1 MCTRLQRNCYYAR
14 LGGVL
19 ERDEPGGSG
28 RSPQQRSGSV
38 RSRVSAG
45 TVPDVPLESK
55 LLAPE
60 PRHGWVERPA
70 LVRQLGQ
77 ARAKLVLVDAPPG
90 YGKTTLIAQWRRS
103 ATGDR
108 PFAWVTLDPD
118 DNDPVRLWSHV
129 AYALGRAYPE
139 FAVRPVLDALRA
151 EPPGDGKAMLE
162 ILVNEL
168 ATLPG
173 RPVLVLDDF
182 HRVRERSCHG
192 QVEYLIHHLPPAV
205 QLVLTTRADPPLPL
219 ARLRSTGDMVEIRM
233 SELQFT
239 PAEAAELIS
248 LTAGVRLSDADL
260 VALVGRTEGW
270 PAGVYLAAL
279 SLRGHPS
286 PGHFVRQFSGDSR
299 YIADLLIE
307 EVLNRQ
313 PPHIR
318 HFLART
324 AILRWF
330 SASLCDAVLDSDDAA
345 EIIGTLERENLFV
358 VPVDE
363 NRGWYRYHR
372 LFAQLLRSQLAR
384 AEPDLIPALH
394 LRASAWYRQAGSALE
409 AISHALAGGDVGGAV
424 DLIAGLWF
432 GYADAGRVGTVRGW
446 LAALGDDV
454 IAAYPLAAHCAA
466 WVAAFAGDRP
476 SVERWLPVIEAADHP
491 GPLPDGMRS
500 LASSAALLRAVCG
513 FDGLGRMWQS
523 AGLAAEL
530 EDDPASPWY
539 ALARLG
545 LGWSRYLGGEPAAAA
560 AALEEAVASEP
571 AIRVIRMMALSTLA
585 LVASQQGR
593 LLRAEGLVHAAAG
606 LAGRDDLSETPQGAL
621 ARMAAGAFHAA
632 QGKRDEARS
641 ELSHALRLRRRAPGI
656 SPWPTLEA
664 QLQLAEVLLELGDRG
679 AAELLDEAQQLLASS
694 PDGADAQLARVRRLQ
709 EGVPAP
715 AQAPQPEPLT
725 EREATVLRM
734 LRGTLSLR
742 EIGQELHLSPNTIK
756 THTRVIYRKLGVGTR
771 RQAIEQG
778 RRMGIC

>member
-1 MCTRLQRNCYYAR
+1 
-14 LGGVL
+14 
-19 ERDEPGGSG
+19 
-28 RSPQQRSGSV
+28 
-38 RSRVSAG
+38 
-45 TVPDVPLESK
+45 
-55 LLAPE
+55 
-60 PRHGWVERPA
+60 VERPT
-70 LVRQLGQ
+70 LVHHLGQ

-103 ATGDR
+103 ATGSR

-129 AYALGRAYPE
+129 AYALGRAHPD
-139 FAVRPVLDALRA
+139 FAVQPVLDALRA
-151 EPPGDGKAMLE
+151 QPPDGGRAMLA

-173 RPVLVLDDF
+173 RLVLVLDDY
-182 HRVRERSCHG
+182 HRVRERSCHAH
-192 QVEYLIHHLPPAV
+192 VEYLLHHLPPAV

-219 ARLRSTGDMVEIRM
+219 ARLRSTGDMVEIRV

-248 LTAGVRLSDADL
+248 LTAGVQLSDADL

-286 PGHFVRQFSGDSR
+286 PGRFVRQFSGDSR

-313 PPHIR
+313 PAHIR

-330 SASLCDAVLDSDDAA
+330 SAPLCDAVLDSGDAA
-345 EIIGTLERENLFV
+345 EIIETLERENLFV

-394 LRASAWYRQAGSALE
+394 LRASGWYRQAGSALE
-409 AISHALAGGDVGGAV
+409 AISHALAGGDTGGAV
-424 DLIAGLWF
+424 DLIASLWF

-446 LAALGDDV
+446 LQALGDDV
-454 IAAYPLAAHCAA
+454 VAAYPLAAHCAA
-466 WVAAFAGDRP
+466 WTAAFAGDRP
-476 SVERWLPVIEAADHP
+476 SVERWLPVIEAASHP
-491 GPLPDGMRS
+491 GRLPDGMGS
-500 LASSAALLRAVCG
+500 LQSSAALLRAACG
-513 FDGLGRMWQS
+513 FEGLRLMRQS
-523 AGLAAEL
+523 AGLAADL

-539 ALARLG
+539 ALARVA
-545 LGWSRYLGGEPAAAA
+545 LGWSRYLSGELAAAT
-560 AALEEAVASEP
+560 AALEEAVASGP

-593 LLRAEGLVHAAAG
+593 LLRAEGLVRAATG
-606 LAGRDDLSETPQGAL
+606 LAGQDDLGETPQGAFAL
-621 ARMAAGAFHAA
+621 LAAGAFHAA

-641 ELSHALRLRRRAPGI
+641 ELEHALRLRRSAPGI
-656 SPWPTLEA
+656 SPWPTLEI
-664 QLQLAEVLLELGDRG
+664 QLSLAEVLLELGDRS
-679 AAELLDEAQQLLASS
+679 AAEMLGEAQELLASS
-694 PDGADAQLARVRRLQ
+694 PDGADTQLARVRRLGQ
-709 EGVPAP
+709 GLAGPSPAW
-715 AQAPQPEPLT
+715 QPEPLT